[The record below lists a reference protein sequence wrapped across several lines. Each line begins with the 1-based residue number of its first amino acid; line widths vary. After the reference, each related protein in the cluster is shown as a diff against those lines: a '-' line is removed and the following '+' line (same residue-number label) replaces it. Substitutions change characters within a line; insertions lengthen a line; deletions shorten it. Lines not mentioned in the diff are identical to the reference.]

1 MLRKPILKTGI
12 YSNSSIDLSAARR
25 RSNRR
30 MLSGAAL
37 LVAALAIPAGLALLQ
52 PVATDSLPA
61 NVDHATAIL
70 VASLQQSDALLAGF
84 LPDRAFAE
92 PADDFVTTW
101 KTTAANEII
110 AIPVDRAAGIYSID
124 WGDGTTSENVTG
136 DQMHSYASAGN
147 HTVRIS
153 GNFTKIYLG
162 GDLDNAP
169 KLVSI
174 DRWGAIKWESMAG
187 AFHGAS
193 DMVYRATDVP
203 DLSEVTDMV
212 SMFRNAH
219 NFNGNVSNWDVSKV
233 KEMNL
238 LFSGARSFNQPLSAW
253 DVSNV
258 TSMNSL
264 FEGARSFNQPLN
276 DWNVSQVTDMGWMF
290 NGAHRFNQPLSAWDV
305 SKVTDTRSMFKNA
318 QRFNGNISD
327 WNVSQVTLMTLMFSG
342 AHSFNQPLNDWN
354 VSGVTEMQSMFS
366 YAHNFNQPL
375 NDWDVSKL
383 TSMFRMFDHAL
394 KFNQPLNDWDVSRVT
409 GMSYMFQA
417 AKAFNGNISNWNV
430 SRVTDMGWMFWGAD
444 KLDQPLN
451 DWDVSSVTRM
461 NHMFWHADKF
471 NQPLNDWNVSSVT
484 RMDSMFWDAVS
495 FNQPLNDWDVSR
507 VTDMKWMFD
516 GATAF
521 DQNLG
526 KWYVLPADTAFD
538 AGDASLSVTTI
549 SAQNGFLDD
558 QDPRYGIGA
567 GQNSMLFNVTGNTLM
582 FRSPPDPGN
591 YRINVTASGSVFES
605 GNNWRV
611 LEVTV
616 SSTSNSAPTA
626 SAGPDL
632 VLAEGAVFMLNGSA
646 TDPNGGG
653 LTYLWTQ
660 SPASPVV
667 AFSDTSSPAA
677 TITVPQVTADTN
689 VTLTLTATDTSS
701 ASATDSL
708 VLAIRET
715 GSAFLTTW
723 NVTETDTT
731 VSIPTYGAYEIIW
744 GDGSAEAV
752 RFSGPQSH
760 SYPAAGTY
768 QVAMTPG
775 LSRIGLSGSSATPER
790 LASIDQWGEIQWTS
804 MQAAFQGASAM
815 TYGAADAPDLS
826 GVTSMVNMLWGATS
840 FNGDISSWNVSNV
853 ANMNSMF
860 TSATSFNGNISS
872 WDVSGVA
879 SMNSMFASA
888 TSFNGNISSWDV
900 SGVTDM
906 AHMFNGATSFNG
918 NISSWDV
925 SDVTGMAHMFYD
937 ATSFNGSISSWDV
950 SDVTDMINMFRNAH
964 SFNGNISSWDVSGV
978 TDMSGMFY
986 RAHSFNG
993 DVSSWDVSGVTDM
1006 YVMFYRAY
1014 SFNGDVS
1021 SWDVSNV
1028 ENMNSMFQ
1036 RAYLFNGNISSWDVS
1051 GVTDMSAMF
1060 QGASAFDQNLGNWHV
1075 VLDDTVVSNATETL
1089 AIRAQ
1094 NSWLD
1099 NRNPTY
1105 GLGTG
1110 GDSDLFVIT
1119 GGTLGRNSTVDYSG
1133 KTGYSVN
1140 ITSTGDFGTGNHR
1153 VYDITVTGE
1162 DTIPDTAPTVTSIE
1176 RGVPASQTTDSRT
1189 LVFKVTFSE
1198 DVTGVDQA
1206 DFVLSSGG
1214 TGTGSVTNLA
1224 GSGSQYL
1231 VSVSAAQDGTYNL
1244 DLVSSGHGIADAADN
1259 PLADP
1264 NPTGA
1269 DHTYAVD
1276 TTAPTV
1282 TSIVR
1287 SDPAE
1292 ATTSGRTLVFAVTFS
1307 EDVTGVDLSDFALSP
1322 GSTGGGSSSGQF
1334 TQTSAPA
1341 APITDHN
1348 TIQDTI
1354 TVGPSGTATSVSVAV
1369 DITHTYIGDL
1379 VVELVA
1385 PDGTAQTLHSRS
1397 GGSANDI
1404 DRTYAPDFDGTGI
1417 AGDWTLRIRDH
1428 ATHDTGTLNS
1438 WTLTID
1444 HGGAGSPVT
1453 GLAGSGSQYLVTVS
1467 AAQDG
1472 TYNLD
1477 LVPSGH
1483 DIADTASNPL
1493 TDTVPTTGTDHTYT
1507 VSTTPADTTAPTL
1520 ASIERYSPAD
1530 QNTDSQT
1537 LVYKVTFSE
1546 DVTGV
1551 DQTDFVL
1558 SSGGT
1563 GTGSVTNLAGSGS
1576 QYLVSVSA
1584 TQDGTYNLD
1593 LVSSGHGIADAADNP
1608 LADPNPTGADHTY
1621 AVDTTAPT
1629 VTSIVRSDPAEAT
1642 TSGRTLVFA
1651 VTFSE
1656 DVTGVDQADFVLSS
1670 GGTGTGSVTNLAGS
1684 GSQYL
1689 VSVSATQDGTYNLDL
1704 VSSGHGIADAA
1715 DNPLADPNP
1724 TGADHTYAVDT
1735 TAPTVTSIVRSD
1747 PAEATTSGRTLVFA
1761 VTFSEDVTGV
1771 DQADFVLSSGGTGTG
1786 SVTNLA
1792 GSGSQYLVSVSATQ
1806 DGTYNLDLVSSG
1818 HGIADAADNPLSSP
1832 APTGADHTYA
1842 VDTTA
1847 PTVTSIVRSD
1857 PAEATTSGRTLVFA
1871 VTFSEDVTGVDQ
1883 ADFVLSSGGTGTG
1896 SVTNLAGSGSQYLV
1910 SVSAT
1915 QDGTYNLDLVSSG
1928 HGIADAADNPL
1939 SSPAPTGADHTYAVD
1954 TTAPTV
1960 TSIVRSDPAEATTS
1974 GRTLVFAV
1982 TFSEDVNGVD
1992 LSDFALSPDSTG
2004 GGSSSGQFT
2013 QTSEPALRIADRS
2026 TIQDAITVDR
2036 SGTATSVSVAV
2047 DISHTYRGDLVI
2059 VLIAPDG
2066 TSQTL
2071 HSRTGGSANDIDR
2084 TYTPDFDGTGIA
2096 GNWTLRVSDRAGG
2109 DVGTLNGWTLTIGHG
2124 TAGSPVTGLAG
2135 SGDAYLVTVSAAQD
2149 GTYNLDLV
2157 SSGHGITDTPGNPL
2171 TDTVPTTG
2179 TDHTYTVSTTPADTT
2194 APTLASIERYSPA
2207 DQNTDSQ
2214 TLVYKVTFSEDVT
2227 GVDQTDFVL
2236 SSGGTGTGSVTN
2248 LAGSGSQYL
2257 VSVSAT
2263 QDGTYNLDLVS
2274 SGHGIA
2280 DAANNTLSS
2289 PVPTGADHTYT
2300 VSTASAD
2307 TTAPTVTSI
2316 ERSDPAEATTSGRT
2330 LVFAVTFSE
2339 DVTGVD
2345 LSDFALSPGSTG
2357 GGSSS
2362 GQFTQTSAPAAPIT
2376 DHNTIQ
2382 DTITVGPSGTATSVS
2397 VAVDITHTYIG
2408 DLVVELVAPDG
2419 TVQAL
2424 HSRSGSSANDID
2436 RTYAP
2441 GFDGTGIAGD
2451 WTLRIR
2457 DHATRDT
2464 GTLNGWTLTIDHGG
2478 ADSPVTG
2485 LAGSGDAY
2493 LVTVSAAQDGTYN
2506 LDLVSSGHGITDTPG
2521 NPLNDTSPTGEDQSY
2536 TVTILNVVP
2545 NSMPSVDA
2553 GSDQTVQ
2560 ENSVVTLSGTAS
2572 DADDDP
2578 LTYLWSH
2585 DSDLTIALSDAAS
2598 LSTSFTAPQVDSD
2611 TTITFT
2617 LAAYDETSNATDTT
2631 SVTITDSTPPV
2642 VADAPRSIGSVTLAS
2657 TVPGVV
2663 EASWDAPAEE
2673 PGDYRIAWAK
2683 VGEGFRT
2690 WTDLTVNAFPTTTS
2704 HAITDLEEGAE
2715 YKVIVRARYDGG
2727 SGDWSGQYTVTV
2739 KARVQ
2744 DTTDPTITL
2753 TGANPVSV
2761 TTGTAY
2767 SDPGATCT
2775 DDTDA
2780 SPTLATTSSVDTL
2793 TAGTYQVTYTC
2804 TDSSSNMATATRD
2817 VVVAD
2822 APDTT
2827 DPTITLTG
2835 ANPAS
2840 VTTGT
2845 AYSDPGATCTDDTDA
2860 SPTLATTSSVDT
2872 LTAGTY
2878 QVTYTCTDSSS
2889 NTATATRDVVVA
2901 DAPDTTDP
2909 TITLTGANPVSV
2921 TTGTAYSDPGAT
2933 CTDDTDASPTLAT
2946 TSTVDTLTA
2955 GTYQVTYTCT
2965 DSSSNTAT
2973 ATRDVVVADAPDTTA
2988 PTVSSIER
2996 HIPTDQNTGSQTLVY
3011 QVTFSEDVTGVDAG
3025 DFVLSPDSPVA
3036 GGASGQFAQ
3045 TSEPAIPIPDRNTI
3059 RDSITVEQSGTATSV
3074 SVAVDIT
3081 HTYIGD
3087 LVIDLI
3093 APDGTTRTLHDRTGY
3108 ETDDID
3114 RTYTPDFGGAGI
3126 AGDWT
3131 LRVRDGAGGDTGT
3144 LNGWTLTVNHGGAGN
3159 PVTGL
3164 TGSGSQY
3171 LVTVS
3176 AAQDG
3181 TYNLDL
3187 VSSGHGITDS
3197 ASNPLSSPTPTGAD
3211 HTYTRTSP

>member
-1 MLRKPILKTGI
+1 MLRKPILKTVVR
-12 YSNSSIDLSAARR
+12 SNSSIDLSAAKR

-30 MLSGAAL
+30 MLSGTAL

-52 PVATDSLPA
+52 PVTTDSLPA

-153 GNFTKIYLG
+153 GNFTTIYLSN
-162 GDLDNAP
+162 DLDNAP

-174 DRWGAIKWESMAG
+174 DRWGAIKWESMAR
-187 AFHGAS
+187 AFYGAS
-193 DMVYRATDVP
+193 DMAYRATDVP

-212 SMFRNAH
+212 SMFRSAR
-219 NFNGNVSNWDVSKV
+219 NFNGNVSNWDVSNV
-233 KEMNL
+233 KEMSY
-238 LFSGARSFNQPLSAW
+238 LFS
-253 DVSNV
+253 D
-258 TSMNSL
+258 
-264 FEGARSFNQPLN
+264 ARSFNQPLN
-276 DWNVSQVTDMGWMF
+276 DWDVSNVTGMNSLFEDARRFNQPLNDWNVLQVTDMGWMF
-290 NGAHRFNQPLSAWDV
+290 NGAHRFNQPL
-305 SKVTDTRSMFKNA
+305 NA
-318 QRFNGNISD
+318 
-327 WNVSQVTLMTLMFSG
+327 WNVSQVTLMTLMFNG
-342 AHSFNQPLNDWN
+342 AHRFNQPLNDWD
-354 VSGVTEMQSMFS
+354 VSGVTDMQSMFRDAHNFNQPLNGWDVS
-366 YAHNFNQPL
+366 GVTDMRYMFRDAHNFNQPL
-375 NDWDVSKL
+375 NDWNVSKL

-409 GMSYMFQA
+409 DMSYMFQA
-417 AKAFNGNISNWNV
+417 AKAFNGNISNWDV

-444 KLDQPLN
+444 KLDQPLS
-451 DWDVSSVTRM
+451 DWDVSSVTHM

-471 NQPLNDWNVSSVT
+471 NQPLNDWDVSSVT
-484 RMDSMFWDAVS
+484 SMDSMFWDAVK
-495 FNQPLNDWDVSR
+495 FNQPLNDWDVSN
-507 VTDMKWMFD
+507 VDSMANMFD

-538 AGDASLSVTTI
+538 AGDASLNVTTI

-558 QDPRYGIGA
+558 QGPRYGIGA
-567 GQNSMLFNVTGNTLM
+567 GQNLALFNVTGNTLM
-582 FRSPPDPGN
+582 FRGPPDPGN
-591 YRINVTASGSVFES
+591 YRVNVTASGSVFES

-731 VSIPTYGAYEIIW
+731 VSIPTEGAYEIIW

-752 RFSGPQSH
+752 RFSGSQSH

-775 LSRIGLSGSSATPER
+775 LSRIGLSGSGATPER
-790 LASIDQWGEIQWTS
+790 LASIDRWGEIRWTS
-804 MQAAFQGASAM
+804 MRAAFQGASAM

-826 GVTSMVNMLWGATS
+826 GVTNMVNMLWGATS
-840 FNGDISSWNVSNV
+840 FNGDISSWDVSNV

-872 WDVSGVA
+872 WDVSNVA
-879 SMNSMFASA
+879 NMNSMFASA

-925 SDVTGMAHMFYD
+925 SDVTDMAHMFYD
-937 ATSFNGSISSWDV
+937 ATSFNGNVSSWDV
-950 SDVTDMINMFRNAH
+950 SGVTDMINMFRDAS
-964 SFNGNISSWDVSGV
+964 SFNGNVSSWDVSGV

-986 RAHSFNG
+986 RAYSFNG
-993 DVSSWDVSGVTDM
+993 DISSWNVSGVTDM

-1014 SFNGDVS
+1014 SFNGNIS

-1028 ENMNSMFQ
+1028 ANMNSMFQ
-1036 RAYLFNGNISSWDVS
+1036 RASSFNGDISSWDVS
-1051 GVTDMSAMF
+1051 GVTDMRAMF
-1060 QGASAFDQNLGNWHV
+1060 QGTSAFDQNLGNWHV
-1075 VLDDTVVSNATETL
+1075 VLDDTVISNATETL

-1099 NRNPTY
+1099 NRNPAY

-1206 DFVLSSGG
+1206 DFVLSSGD

-1231 VSVSAAQDGTYNL
+1231 VSVSATQDGTYNL

-1287 SDPAE
+1287 SDPAG

-1322 GSTGGGSSSGQF
+1322 DSAGGGSSSGQF

-1404 DRTYAPDFDGTGI
+1404 DRTYAPGFDGTGI
-1417 AGDWTLRIRDH
+1417 VGDWTLRIRDH

-1537 LVYKVTFSE
+1537 LVYK
-1546 DVTGV
+1546 
-1551 DQTDFVL
+1551 
-1558 SSGGT
+1558 
-1563 GTGSVTNLAGSGS
+1563 
-1576 QYLVSVSA
+1576 
-1584 TQDGTYNLD
+1584 
-1593 LVSSGHGIADAADNP
+1593 
-1608 LADPNPTGADHTY
+1608 
-1621 AVDTTAPT
+1621 
-1629 VTSIVRSDPAEAT
+1629 
-1642 TSGRTLVFA
+1642 
-1651 VTFSE
+1651 
-1656 DVTGVDQADFVLSS
+1656 
-1670 GGTGTGSVTNLAGS
+1670 
-1684 GSQYL
+1684 
-1689 VSVSATQDGTYNLDL
+1689 
-1704 VSSGHGIADAA
+1704 
-1715 DNPLADPNP
+1715 
-1724 TGADHTYAVDT
+1724 
-1735 TAPTVTSIVRSD
+1735 
-1747 PAEATTSGRTLVFA
+1747 

-2739 KARVQ
+2739 KASVQ

-2753 TGANPVSV
+2753 TGANLVSV

-2835 ANPAS
+2835 ANPVS

-2878 QVTYTCTDSSS
+2878 QVTYTCTDSSGNTATATRDVVVADAPDTTDPTITLTGANPVS
-2889 NTATATRDVVVA
+2889 VTTGTAYSDPGATCTDDTDASPTLATTSTVDTLTAGTYQVTYTCTDSSGNTATATRDVVVA

-2965 DSSSNTAT
+2965 DSSSNMAT

-3011 QVTFSEDVTGVDAG
+3011 RVTFSENVTGVDVG
-3025 DFVLSPDSPVA
+3025 DFVLSPGSPVA

-3093 APDGTTRTLHDRTGY
+3093 APDGTTRTLHDSTGY

-3114 RTYTPDFGGAGI
+3114 QTYAPDFGGVGI

-3144 LNGWTLTVNHGGAGN
+3144 LNGWTLTINHGSTAS
-3159 PVTGL
+3159 PVTEVS
-3164 TGSGSQY
+3164 GSGDTYQ
-3171 LVTVS
+3171 VTVS